1 MAIIETSDRLLY
13 TTLTVLNESLA
24 EHLQFQLTGDLN
36 IWLNCK
42 APMEAFRKAITR
54 IEVRFGARS
63 GMSRLPFNLI
73 YGTLQKWR
81 GFSISIALTHRLV

>member
-36 IWLNCK
+36 I
-42 APMEAFRKAITR
+42 
-54 IEVRFGARS
+54 
-63 GMSRLPFNLI
+63 
-73 YGTLQKWR
+73 
-81 GFSISIALTHRLV
+81 